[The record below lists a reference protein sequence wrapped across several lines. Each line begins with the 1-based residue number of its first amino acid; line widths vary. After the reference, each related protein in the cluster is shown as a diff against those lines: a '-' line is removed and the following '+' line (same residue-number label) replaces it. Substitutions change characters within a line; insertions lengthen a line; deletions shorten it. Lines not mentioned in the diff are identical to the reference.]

1 MHRALSDAKPKK
13 KKNAARDARDKL
25 LAEQRE
31 RMDRVPD
38 PLAPENLKKIAVR
51 VGIGAVVLWVLA
63 ILLPTWIP
71 KAVAGA
77 LTLVVGGVLVWG
89 LRFAK
94 KSRAVADIVRS
105 AESPETR
112 KQALEKLDSE
122 FKEGDVAATFAK
134 AQLLLQEDPR
144 AALGV
149 LETIKLD
156 KVMASVADEARSQ
169 RAMIHLVL
177 GETDKARAL
186 ADGIDLSRHKE
197 AKVRATLAAVIGE
210 AWARSGQ
217 AKKAAELIETFD
229 LSDPEYSDL
238 KAQMLRSLAFA
249 YAWSDQLKKMRG
261 VLRQLGALN
270 VQLLMGFI
278 TKKKN
283 PAGVNARGVHPALE
297 QEALKMVQR
306 SGAVSRK
313 MQIRRM

>member
-1 MHRALSDAKPKK
+1 LSDPKSKK

-31 RMDRVPD
+31 RMDKVPD
-38 PLAPENLKKIAVR
+38 PLSPENLKKLGVR
-51 VGIGAVVLWVLA
+51 IGIGAVVVWVIA

-71 KAVAGA
+71 KALAGVLTVVVA
-77 LTLVVGGVLVWG
+77 GVLVWG

-105 AESPETR
+105 ADTAETR

-134 AQLLLQEDPR
+134 AQLLLQENPR
-144 AALGV
+144 AALEV

-197 AKVRATLAAVIGE
+197 AKVRATLAAVVGE

-217 AKKAAELIETFD
+217 ARKAAELIETFD
-229 LSDPEYSDL
+229 LTDPEYSDL
-238 KAQMLRSLAFA
+238 KPQMLRSLAFA
-249 YAWSDQLKKMRG
+249 YAWSDQMKKMRG
-261 VLRQLGALN
+261 VLKQLGALN

-306 SGAVSRK
+306 SGAVQRK
-313 MQIRRM
+313 MQIKRM